1 MGAGMARNLARRGH
15 AVAAYDLSKAALE
28 GLGES
33 GARFATSAADAAR
46 GADFVITMLPNSK
59 AVADVLFGS
68 GAVAEHLGAGTLVID
83 MSTGATKDAIAAA
96 TKLAERGIAFIDA
109 PVGRTPWDADAGTL
123 LILVGGD
130 ADDVNRAKPIL
141 ACMGNE
147 IIHAGPVGSGTRLK
161 LVNNYMTV
169 VGSALVAET
178 LALGAK
184 VGLDRD
190 LTVRVLQST
199 VAGKGPLNVL
209 YPKKVL
215 AHDTSPLF
223 SGRLAQKDLLL
234 AIDLADSTGTHLAL
248 GAAARDLYAQAER
261 AGMLDRDMTAL
272 LEVLEANGAAGEEQL
287 HKGAM

>member
-1 MGAGMARNLARRGH
+1 MGAGMARNVAKCGH
-15 AVAAYDLSKAALE
+15 VVAAFDLSKDSLE
-28 GLGES
+28 ALGES
-33 GARFATSAADAAR
+33 GARLAKSAADAAR
-46 GADFVITMLPNSK
+46 GADFLITMLPNSK

-68 GAVAEHLGAGTLVID
+68 GAVAEHMARGTMIID
-83 MSTGATKDAIAAA
+83 MSTGASQDAVAAA
-96 TKLAERGIAFIDA
+96 SRLAERGIAFIDA

-123 LILVGGD
+123 LILVGGE
-130 ADDVNRAKPIL
+130 ADDVSRARSVL

-147 IIHAGPVGSGTRLK
+147 IVHAGPVGSGTQLK

-190 LTVRVLQST
+190 LTVKVLQST
-199 VAGKGPLNVL
+199 VAGKGPLNIL

-234 AIDLADSTGTHLAL
+234 AIDLADSMGTHLAL
-248 GAAARDLYAQAER
+248 GAAARDLYSQAER
-261 AGMLDRDMTAL
+261 AGKLDHDMTAL
-272 LEVLEANGAAGEEQL
+272 LEVLEANGAVGDGQPG
-287 HKGAM
+287 KGAM